1 MYIPTMRGI
10 ILAGGHGS
18 RLLPAT
24 KAISKQLMPIHDKP
38 MVYYPLTTLVMAG
51 VREILVITSPDD
63 ASAFRNLLSDGSHWG
78 LSIQYAQ
85 QFWPGGIAE
94 AFIIGA
100 DFIAGHPVALA
111 LGDNIFHGAGLRQK
125 LRENPVVGGRI
136 FAYQVSNPQAYGV
149 VEFDDDGTV
158 LSIEEK
164 PERPRSK
171 FVVPGLYFYDNDVV
185 AIAQQLRPSAR
196 GELEITSVN
205 EEYLR
210 RGRLHVTVLDRG
222 MAWLDTGTFRSMAAA
237 SEFVRVI
244 EERQGVKIGCVEE
257 ACWMERLISDD
268 DLRTLAA
275 PLAFSGYGAY
285 LRILLG
291 DA

>member
-1 MYIPTMRGI
+1 MYIVAMRGI

-24 KAISKQLMPIHDKP
+24 KAVSKQLMPIHDKP
-38 MVYYPLTTLVMAG
+38 MVYYPLTTLIMAG

-63 ASAFRNLLSDGSHWG
+63 APAFQHLLGDGSHWG

-85 QFWPGGIAE
+85 QSWPGGIAE

-125 LRENPVVGGRI
+125 LRGNPVAGGRI

-149 VEFDDDGTV
+149 VEFDEDGTV

-171 FVVPGLYFYDNDVV
+171 FVVPGLYFYNNDVV

-237 SEFVRVI
+237 SEFVRVV
-244 EERQGVKIGCVEE
+244 EERQGLKIGCVEE

-285 LRILLG
+285 LRTLLG